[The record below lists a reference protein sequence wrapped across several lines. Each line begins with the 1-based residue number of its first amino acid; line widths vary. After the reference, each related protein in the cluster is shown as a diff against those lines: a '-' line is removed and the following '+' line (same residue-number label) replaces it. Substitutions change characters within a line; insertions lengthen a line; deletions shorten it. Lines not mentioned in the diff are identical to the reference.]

1 MSDNSYE
8 GNSPKVFFSAGDLVT
23 LKHDLENKPIMLVQT
38 IDKTTFPR
46 ARTPMSGAAS
56 AERRVGGLL
65 GVTCIW
71 FSKDLILQSYRFN
84 TKDLVITKP

>member
-1 MSDNSYE
+1 MSDNNYE

-23 LKHDLENKPIMLVQT
+23 LKHELNNKPTMLVQT

-46 ARTPMSGAAS
+46 TPMSRPATT
-56 AERRVGGLL
+56 ERRVGGLL

-71 FSKDLILQSYRFN
+71 FSKDLILQSHRFS
-84 TKDLVITKP
+84 TKDLVKVD